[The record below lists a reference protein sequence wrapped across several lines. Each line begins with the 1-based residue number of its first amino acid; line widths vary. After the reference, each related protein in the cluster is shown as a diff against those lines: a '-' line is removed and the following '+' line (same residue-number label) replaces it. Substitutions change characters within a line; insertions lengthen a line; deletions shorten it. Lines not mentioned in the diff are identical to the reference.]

1 MTTTQFLPSTD
12 DSSNDQPEVQKR
24 KSRIALYSD
33 ELRLDLIRHV
43 YSRPAVWRLSNRES
57 VNAIVSATV
66 RRKNFDEIAQL
77 LQPKNT
83 AITGS
88 QVEKQWK
95 NLKDTYNK
103 VKKKQSSEIPRW
115 RFFRILKFIDPDE
128 AISKGFDFGKEFEDL
143 QKEYE
148 LNDIKIVTTT
158 SDLTNT
164 SISDVVPLHS
174 TTVQSIKSPNS
185 RHKRKTDE
193 EIAYVEHSKTN
204 SNVSFKASKV
214 EMSSSANQLHDSRD
228 QFNGTSTAGQQLNG
242 SVSIEDE
249 YVIFCK
255 SLIHPLKEISEHDRL
270 LFCKTQKEIRD
281 LIFNAQTKIH
291 SSKNKNGKKD

>member
-33 ELRLDLIRHV
+33 ELRIDLIRHV

-83 AITGS
+83 AITGP

-103 VKKKQSSEIPRW
+103 VKKKQSAEIPRW

-128 AISKGFDFGKEFEDL
+128 TVSTGFDFGKEFEDL

-148 LNDIKIVTTT
+148 LNDIKFITNT
-158 SDLTNT
+158 SDPTNT
-164 SISDVVPLHS
+164 SISDVVPLHP
-174 TTVQSIKSPNS
+174 TAVQSMKSANT
-185 RHKRKTDE
+185 RHKRQNDG
-193 EIAYVEHSKTN
+193 EIAYVRHSEIN
-204 SNVSFKASKV
+204 SNVSSRAAKV
-214 EMSSSANQLHDSRD
+214 EVTSSVNQLHNPSV
-228 QFNGTSTAGQQLNG
+228 QLNGTSTAGQQLNG

-291 SSKNKNGKKD
+291 SSKSKNGKKD